1 MTGLVIAGVPLVAA
15 LIARNASPRTRV
27 AGLLTGL
34 AGVGLL
40 VGFHGGTG
48 GAVPLL
54 ELLGVVLCYATGP
67 LIIERW
73 LADVP
78 RYGVSAASLIVGA
91 LLFAPVAVPD
101 LPSLA
106 RTVTPGPALAALA
119 LAVICTALAFVLF
132 FALIAEVGGVRATV
146 ITFVNPAVAV
156 VLGAV
161 VLHEEITPLTVGAFV
176 LILAG
181 SFLATR
187 RRTAGK
193 EPTPDP
199 DARPRLIRTVPAARP
214 AARCVRRRQRRA
226 LAPARD
232 DSGRAGAP
240 SLRPQGRGRVSRPP
254 SRAAGRTRR
263 ARRAV
268 VTRHQSARMAYSLRR
283 VSVRTSRAWVR
294 CSAVPLKPTCRRA
307 SMMPTRGV
315 AELLRLARRSRR
327 RTPARG
333 RSARRPRPRGGRCR

>member
-1 MTGLVIAGVPLVAA
+1 MSRRGWILFLAMSVVWGVPYLLIKVAVRDIGPAELVFVRTAIGALLLLPIALYRKELRASLRPWLPLLAYTVVEIGVPWLLLSHAEQEVDSSLTGLIIAGVPLVAA
-15 LIARNASPRTRV
+15 LIARERLSATRV
-27 AGLLTGL
+27 TGLLTGL

-48 GAVPLL
+48 GAIPIL

-78 RYGVSAASLIVGA
+78 RYGVSAASLVAGA
-91 LLFAPVAVPD
+91 LLFAPVAVPN

-106 RTVTPGPALAALA
+106 RTVTLGPALAALG

-156 VLGAV
+156 VLGAL
-161 VLHEEITPLTVGAFV
+161 VLGEEITPLTVGAFA

-187 RRTAGK
+187 RRSAGK
-193 EPTPDP
+193 EATPD
-199 DARPRLIRTVPAARP
+199 AEPAP
-214 AARCVRRRQRRA
+214 V
-226 LAPARD
+226 
-232 DSGRAGAP
+232 
-240 SLRPQGRGRVSRPP
+240 
-254 SRAAGRTRR
+254 
-263 ARRAV
+263 
-268 VTRHQSARMAYSLRR
+268 
-283 VSVRTSRAWVR
+283 
-294 CSAVPLKPTCRRA
+294 
-307 SMMPTRGV
+307 
-315 AELLRLARRSRR
+315 
-327 RTPARG
+327 
-333 RSARRPRPRGGRCR
+333 